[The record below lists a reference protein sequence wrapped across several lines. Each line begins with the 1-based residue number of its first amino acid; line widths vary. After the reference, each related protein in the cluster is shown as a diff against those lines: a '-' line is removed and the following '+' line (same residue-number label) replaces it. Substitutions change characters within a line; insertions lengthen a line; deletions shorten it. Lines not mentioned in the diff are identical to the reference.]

1 MKLVPVVETQVN
13 QVHARVNSQGIIRIY
28 SLSQK
33 DEVRLGIGH
42 RA

>member
-1 MKLVPVVETQVN
+1 MDYVTQDVTD
-13 QVHARVNSQGIIRIY
+13 GIRLSY
-28 SLSQK
+28 SFSEK

>member
-1 MKLVPVVETQVN
+1 MTN
-13 QVHARVNSQGIIRIY
+13 DY

-42 RA
+42 GAWGSVGI